1 MKTVLIAH
9 NFSEISFAGM
19 SFHFAHHLA
28 DMGNRVVF
36 ISHKPY
42 FLMNQKIE
50 KGSGEIIVCSWPTE
64 NRPTSIKDFVWFSEI
79 YLKYKPDVVIGHFVG
94 SNISILVSKLMSL
107 GTVKT
112 FCYYHTLSD
121 QLLADQ
127 THPSL
132 KQNLLFLRK
141 KIFYKLFCD
150 VVICPS
156 AKAKKDLKA
165 FFTITKGSVVL
176 NPMKDRFENKIRI
189 SDENIIVSYLGRF
202 DSSKGVLD
210 LIKAFIIYKNQSKDS
225 KMILNISGSGSQ
237 EFEIKELIKNNPSI
251 HYFGR
256 LTYDKIDDYLNKSH
270 FAIIPSKCDNLPT
283 VGLES
288 MMNKTPL
295 LISNETGL
303 TKYLKDGYECFK
315 FDSNVDSIVSLF
327 EKVEKNIDKQEQMGI
342 NARNTF
348 LSLFSIENY
357 CTVFSKIIS

>member
-1 MKTVLIAH
+1 MKTIVIAH

-19 SFHFAHHLA
+19 SFHLAYHLA
-28 DMGNRVVF
+28 DTGNRVVF

-42 FLMNQKIE
+42 FRINQIIE
-50 KGSGEIIVCSWPTE
+50 KGAGEIIVCSWPTE
-64 NRPTSIKDFVWFSEI
+64 NRPTSTKDLVWFSKI
-79 YLKYKPDVVIGHFVG
+79 HLKYKPDVVIGHFVG

-107 GTVKT
+107 GKVKT

-121 QLLADQ
+121 QLLADKK
-127 THPSL
+127 HGSI

-150 VVICPS
+150 VVVCPS

-165 FFTITKGSVVL
+165 FFSIKKGSVVL
-176 NPMKDRFENKIRI
+176 NPIKDRFENKIRI
-189 SDENIIVSYLGRF
+189 SDENIVVSYLGRL
-202 DSSKGVLD
+202 DSSKGVID
-210 LIKAFIIYKNQSKDS
+210 LIKAFIIYRNESKDS

-237 EFEIKELIKNNPSI
+237 ESEIKELIRNNTSI

-256 LTYDKIDDYLNKSH
+256 LSYEKIDEYLNKSH

-283 VGLES
+283 VGLEA
-288 MMNKTPL
+288 MMNNTPL

-303 TKYLKDGYECFK
+303 TKYLKDGYDCFK
-315 FDSNVDSIVSLF
+315 FDSDIDSMVSLF
-327 EKVEKNIDKQEQMGI
+327 KKVEKNIDKQEQMGI

-357 CTVFSKIIS
+357 CNVFSKIIS

>member
-1 MKTVLIAH
+1 MKTILIAH
-9 NFSEISFAGM
+9 NFSEISFASM

-28 DMGNRVVF
+28 DIGNRVVF

-42 FLMNQKIE
+42 FMINQKIE

-64 NRPTSIKDFVWFSEI
+64 NRPTSLKDLVWFSKI
-79 YLKYKPDVVIGHFVG
+79 HLKYKPDVVIGHFVG

-107 GTVKT
+107 GKVKT

-121 QLLADQ
+121 QLLADKKYG
-127 THPSL
+127 SM

-150 VVICPS
+150 VIVCPS
-156 AKAKKDLKA
+156 ALAKKDLKA
-165 FFTITKGSVVL
+165 FFAIKKGSVVL

-189 SDENIIVSYLGRF
+189 SDENIVVSYLGRL

-210 LIKAFIIYKNQSKDS
+210 LIKAFIIYKNESKDS

-237 EFEIKELIKNNPSI
+237 ESEIKELIKNNASI

-256 LTYDKIDDYLNKSH
+256 LTYEKIDDYLNKSH
-270 FAIIPSKCDNLPT
+270 FAIIPSKFDNLPT

-288 MMNKTPL
+288 MMNNTPL
-295 LISNETGL
+295 LISNKTGL

-315 FDSNVDSIVSLF
+315 FDSDVDSMVSLF
-327 EKVEKNIDKQEQMGI
+327 KKVEKNIDRQEQMGI

-348 LSLFSIENY
+348 LSLFSVENY
-357 CTVFSKIIS
+357 CNVFSKIIS